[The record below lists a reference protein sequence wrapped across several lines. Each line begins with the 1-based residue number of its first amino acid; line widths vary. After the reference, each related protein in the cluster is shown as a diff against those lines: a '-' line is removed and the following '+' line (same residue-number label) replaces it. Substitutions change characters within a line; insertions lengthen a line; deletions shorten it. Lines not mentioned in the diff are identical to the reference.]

1 MTAADL
7 NLEEEL
13 SHREFRVAIFGSA
26 RPKAVDPVY
35 QDTYKLAKNIASLGV
50 DVITGGGPGLM
61 EAASLGHRDGDS
73 DSRSHTI
80 GINIKLPFEQYVN
93 PGVEMSDEHER
104 FSTRLDEFMLL
115 SSAAIVM
122 PGGIG
127 TALELFYTWQ
137 LLQVN
142 HICKMPLILVGD
154 MWKHLVYWVIDHQLK
169 NKYVSPE
176 DLNSV
181 ICVSNVDEAFE
192 VVKEAKRI
200 FDEKNP
206 DDDSC
211 INWKK
216 YGEKFNRGLD
226 ESSN

>member
-1 MTAADL
+1 MTADL

-13 SHREFRVAIFGSA
+13 KQKDFRVAIFGSA
-26 RPKAVDPVY
+26 RPKPSDPVY
-35 QDTYKLAKNIASLGV
+35 QDTYTLASLIAGEGI

-61 EAASLGHRDGDS
+61 EAASLGHKNNDKAGA
-73 DSRSHTI
+73 SHSI
-80 GINIKLPFEQYVN
+80 GINIKLPFEQSVN
-93 PGVEMSDEHER
+93 PGVEVYDEHER

-115 SSAAIVM
+115 STAAVVM

-137 LLQVN
+137 LIQVN

-154 MWKHLVYWVIDHQLK
+154 MWKELIYWVIDHQLK
-169 NKYVSPE
+169 HKYISPE

-181 ICVSNVDEAFE
+181 VCVKTPEEAFE
-192 VVKEAKRI
+192 VIKEAKKA
-200 FDEKNP
+200 FDES
-206 DDDSC
+206 DGDEC
-211 INWKK
+211 MNWKK

-226 ESSN
+226 ESDS